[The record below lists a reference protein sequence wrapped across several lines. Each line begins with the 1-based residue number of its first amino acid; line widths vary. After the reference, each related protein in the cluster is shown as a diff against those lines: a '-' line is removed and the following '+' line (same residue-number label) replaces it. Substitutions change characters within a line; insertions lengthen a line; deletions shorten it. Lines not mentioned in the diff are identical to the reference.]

1 MQRTAVLWRAS
12 PARLLFALF
21 ALLLTSA
28 VAVATG
34 ANFNS
39 TSTNAG
45 NVVTAGVIK
54 LQNNTPGAL
63 LSVTKLMPGQSKTGS
78 FSLKNIG
85 DDAASSN
92 IKFSGLVDTPGT
104 GGGSLSGRLKVTMT
118 LGGVP
123 VDLDP
128 GNAANDFAM
137 LDQLNNRTI
146 QLGPWGATSTRSYDI
161 KVEFLDSGGANGSD
175 NIYQGSSSQIDLG
188 WELTS

>member
-39 TSTNAG
+39 TSANAG

-54 LQNNTPGAL
+54 LQNNTPGAQL
-63 LSVTKLMPGQSKTGS
+63 VVTKLMPGQSKTGS
-78 FSLKNIG
+78 FSLTNIG

-92 IKFSGLVDTPGT
+92 VKFSGLLDTPGPL
-104 GGGSLSGRLKVTMT
+104 GGNLSGRLKVSMT
-118 LGGVP
+118 LGGTP
-123 VDLDP
+123 IDLDT
-128 GNAANDFAM
+128 ASANDWMM
-137 LDQLNNRTI
+137 LDQLNGKTI
-146 QLGPWGATSTRSYDI
+146 QLGPWGATSARTYVV
-161 KVEFLDSGGANGSD
+161 KVEFLDGGPSGAD
-175 NIYQGSSSQIDLG
+175 NNYQASSSQIDLG

>member
-34 ANFNS
+34 ANFNA
-39 TSTNAG
+39 TSANAG

-54 LQNNTPGAL
+54 LKNNTPGAL

-78 FSLKNIG
+78 FSLTNMG
-85 DDAASSN
+85 DDAAASN
-92 IKFSGLVDTPGT
+92 VKFSGLVDTPGA
-104 GGGSLSGRLKVTMT
+104 GGGSLSNRLKVTMT
-118 LGGVP
+118 LGGTP
-123 VDLDP
+123 VDLDTSS
-128 GNAANDFAM
+128 ANDYAM
-137 LDQLNNRTI
+137 LDALNNKTI
-146 QLGPWGATSTRSYDI
+146 QLGAWGATSTRTYDI
-161 KVEFLDSGGANGSD
+161 KVEFLDAGPGGAD
-175 NIYQGSSSQIDLG
+175 NNFQGSSSAIDLG

>member
-34 ANFNS
+34 ANFNA
-39 TSTNAG
+39 TSANAG

-63 LSVTKLMPGQSKTGS
+63 LSVSKLMPGQSKTGS
-78 FSLKNIG
+78 FSLTNIG
-85 DDAASSN
+85 DDAASSS
-92 IKFSGLVDTPGT
+92 IKFSGLVDTPGSGVT
-104 GGGSLSGRLKVTMT
+104 GVLSTRLKVTMT
-118 LGGVP
+118 IGGTP

-128 GNAANDFAM
+128 STANDWAM
-137 LDQLNNRTI
+137 LDALNSKTI
-146 QLGPWGATSTRSYDI
+146 QLGAWAANATRAYDI
-161 KVEFLDSGGANGSD
+161 KVEFLDGGPNGAD
-175 NIYQGSSSQIDLG
+175 NIYQGSSSAIDLG

>member
-39 TSTNAG
+39 TSANAG

-54 LQNNTPGAL
+54 LKNNTPGAL

-78 FSLKNIG
+78 FSLTNMG

-92 IKFSGLVDTPGT
+92 IKFSGLADTPGT
-104 GGGSLSGRLKVTMT
+104 AGGVLSGRLKVTMT
-118 LGGVP
+118 LGGTP
-123 VDLDP
+123 IDLDP
-128 GNAANDFAM
+128 SSANDWAM
-137 LDQLNNRTI
+137 LDQLNNKTI

-161 KVEFLDSGGANGSD
+161 KVEFLDGGPSGAD
-175 NIYQGSSSQIDLG
+175 NNYQGSSSAIDLG

>member
-39 TSTNAG
+39 TSPNAG

-54 LQNNTPGAL
+54 LQNNTPGAM
-63 LSVTKLMPGQSKTGS
+63 LSVSKLMPGQSKTGS
-78 FSLKNIG
+78 FALTNIG

-92 IKFSGLVDTPGT
+92 IKFSGLADTPGPL
-104 GGGSLSGRLKVTMT
+104 GGSLSSRLKVTMT
-118 LGGVP
+118 LSGTP

-128 GNAANDFAM
+128 SSPANDWAM
-137 LDQLNNRTI
+137 LDQLNNKTI
-146 QLGPWGATSTRSYDI
+146 QLGAWSTTSTRLYDI
-161 KVEFLDSGGANGSD
+161 KVEFLDAGPGGAD
-175 NIYQGSSSQIDLG
+175 NNFQGSSSAIDLG